1 MRAAQELP
9 QRLLPDYPSKF
20 SRKDYTLPQGFAC
33 LVLREHQ
40 KKSYRGVETL
50 LRDCPD
56 WRDEIALKDTPDHN
70 TLCHAFK
77 HLVRRGLMN
86 RMLDLRVKEAKLRG
100 MIQGPV
106 KPAAIDSS
114 LFESHHVSRPF
125 EKRCRKTAR
134 QDRNTQRNTEA
145 NRRIAPLHLG
155 VRSIIP
161 PKAGR
166 PSRKP
171 PPTRYRRPM
180 YHRFKRKA
188 DEKLYRQRWQA
199 ETVNR
204 RIKRNLGSALR
215 ARTARRGSM
224 ELLLR
229 VITHNR
235 MSLTKAEG

>member
-1 MRAAQELP
+1 MVPAPCNRRP
-9 QRLLPDYPSKF
+9 PKV
-20 SRKDYTLPQGFAC
+20 SRTL
-33 LVLREHQ
+33 
-40 KKSYRGVETL
+40 
-50 LRDCPD
+50 
-56 WRDEIALKDTPDHN
+56 
-70 TLCHAFK
+70 
-77 HLVRRGLMN
+77 
-86 RMLDLRVKEAKLRG
+86 LDLRVKKARLRG

-134 QDRNTQRNTEA
+134 QDRKKGRKTEA

-204 RIKRNLGSALR
+204 RIKRNL
-215 ARTARRGSM
+215 ARQRYVELLAHAARRRLS
-224 ELLLR
+224 
-229 VITHNR
+229 
-235 MSLTKAEG
+235 